1 MQSKDRNIKGGDKM
15 NRKIQRYSIKEFGF
29 NYTDLPS
36 DAFFMDLRVK
46 GEVMYV
52 TFLIDPDA
60 PKHRK
65 AFYVARSGEELSEEV
80 EFNYL
85 DATMIEGEPA
95 YLFEQKY

>member
-1 MQSKDRNIKGGDKM
+1 MM
-15 NRKIQRYSIKEFGF
+15 NRKIQRYSINGFGF
-29 NYTDLPS
+29 NYTQLPS

-46 GEVMYV
+46 DDVMYA

-60 PKHRK
+60 PKHER
-65 AFYVARSGEELSEEV
+65 AFYVAKSGEELLDDH

-85 DATMIEGEPA
+85 DATIINGNPA